1 LSRKIETITPPR
13 MSGGISSEFAI
24 CIDSGRTRRK
34 TAERII
40 PEPMEKKW
48 GFLIDE
54 NLRNKKDEI
63 KGNKNKTEIP
73 PNICMKLHII
83 VKF

>member
-1 LSRKIETITPPR
+1 
-13 MSGGISSEFAI
+13 
-24 CIDSGRTRRK
+24 
-34 TAERII
+34 
-40 PEPMEKKW
+40 MEKKW